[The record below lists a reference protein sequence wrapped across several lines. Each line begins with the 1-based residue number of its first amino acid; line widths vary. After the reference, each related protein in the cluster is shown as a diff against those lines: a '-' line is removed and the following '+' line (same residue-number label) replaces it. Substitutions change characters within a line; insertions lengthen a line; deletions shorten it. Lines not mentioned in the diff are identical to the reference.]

1 MIGFVSL
8 LPASAN
14 PQARNNPTT
23 QPTMALLSRLESLDS
38 LAPAAICSH
47 LSTAVLPRVSVFLNR
62 QRAQIAS
69 REAERRLRAEQDR
82 AVERAAA
89 KDVERVLKRRAEEAR
104 KQRDSIEKE
113 RVEEEKKERAKVARR
128 VRVGAARW
136 RAKVR
141 AELDKRGEPEKG
153 LRVGVRLGDGRRVT
167 RRFGA
172 EDKVESLYGWVE
184 CELETEKDRLQARE
198 DEGELDEA
206 DRKEVGRYEHEFA
219 FTLATTFPRK
229 VVECAGTVGG
239 WDEGGLEGAQLVVEG
254 LEERRRSMGDE
265 GGSDDEVDE
274 EEEE

>member
-14 PQARNNPTT
+14 PQARNAPNS
-23 QPTMALLSRLESLDS
+23 QPTMALLSRLESLDA
-38 LAPAAICSH
+38 LAPASICSH

-104 KQRDSIEKE
+104 KARDSEERE
-113 RVEEEKKERAKVARR
+113 RVEEEKKERGKVARR

-136 RAKVR
+136 RAKAR
-141 AELDKRGEPEKG
+141 AQLERADEPEKG
-153 LRVGVRLGDGRRVT
+153 LRIGVRLGDGRRVT

-172 EDKVESLYGWVE
+172 GDNVEKLYGWVE

-198 DEGELDEA
+198 DEGELDDD
-206 DRKEVGRYEHEFA
+206 DRREVGRYEHAFA

-229 VVECAGTVGG
+229 VVGLSGTVGG
-239 WDEGGLEGAQLVVEG
+239 WESGGLEGAQLVVEG

-265 GGSDDEVDE
+265 GGSDDEE
-274 EEEE
+274 EEEEAE

>member
-8 LPASAN
+8 LPATAN
-14 PQARNNPTT
+14 PQARNAPNAE
-23 QPTMALLSRLESLDS
+23 PTMALLSRLESLDN

-89 KDVERVLKRRAEEAR
+89 KDVERVLRRRAEEAR
-104 KQRDSIEKE
+104 KKRDSQEKE
-113 RVEEEKKERAKVARR
+113 RADEDKRERGKLARR

-136 RAKVR
+136 RNKLRQDLNGA
-141 AELDKRGEPEKG
+141 DPDKG
-153 LRVGVRLGDGRRVT
+153 LRVGVRLGDGRRVM
-167 RRFGA
+167 RKFGVH
-172 EDKVESLYGWVE
+172 EGVELLYGWVE
-184 CELETEKDRLQARE
+184 CELETEADRAQAAA
-198 DEGELDEA
+198 DEA
-206 DRKEVGRYEHEFA
+206 DLTDEDRRIVTGYEHEFA

-229 VVECAGTVGG
+229 VVELGGGTVGEWEG
-239 WDEGGLEGAQLVVEG
+239 GGLEGAQLVVEG

-265 GGSDDEVDE
+265 GGSDE
-274 EEEE
+274 EEVEEEG